1 MNLISINPRNLWKE
15 MYDQPQVMLL
25 THLFD
30 RYPDEYGRLAL
41 EHPEAYKIQ
50 DNSIIELGSTFKIDH
65 MVEVADKYHTQ
76 ELILPDGFP
85 KGDVTCKLVEEAL
98 NWMVQHGRIGDY
110 KLMGVC
116 HGVNYDEF
124 TSTFNYLNSIKEIDV
139 IGIPKVLQRWLP
151 TKSRDELA
159 PVFTKTDKELH
170 FLGEWF
176 SLKNLIRMPK
186 ALKER
191 VRSCDT
197 CLPCLSIVE
206 NKSILDDRDNTID
219 LEKEYP
225 EVTLEEYSRVLKVYY
240 DLSNARDEVIG

>member
-41 EHPEAYKIQ
+41 EHPEVYKIQ
-50 DNSIIELGSTFKIDH
+50 DNSIIELGNTFKIDH

-85 KGDVTCKLVEEAL
+85 RGDDTRRLVEEAL

-116 HGVNYDEF
+116 HGLDYDDF
-124 TSTFNYLNSIKEIDV
+124 TTTFNYLNSIKEIDV

-159 PVFTKTDKELH
+159 PIFTKTDKELH

-176 SLKNLIRMPK
+176 SLKNLIKMPK
-186 ALKER
+186 ELKDK

-206 NKSILDDRDNTID
+206 NKSIFDDRDGTLD

-225 EVTLEEYSRVLKVYY
+225 EITLDLYKSVLGNYTAFSKINDV
-240 DLSNARDEVIG
+240 EG